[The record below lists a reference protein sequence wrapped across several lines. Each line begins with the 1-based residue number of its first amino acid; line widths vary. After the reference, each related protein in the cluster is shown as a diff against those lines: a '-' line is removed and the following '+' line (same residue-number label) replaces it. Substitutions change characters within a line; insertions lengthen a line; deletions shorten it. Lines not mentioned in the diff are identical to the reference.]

1 MNEKSKLICPMEFGR
16 YSLLRELGAGAM
28 GAVFLARD
36 NQLGREVALKTP
48 MIDRD
53 DKELLESFKKEAQ
66 LAANIN
72 HPHICPIF
80 DVGIEDDIPFLTM
93 AYIEGQTLEKYLASG
108 KTLNFRQTVTLVRKI
123 SLAIQEAHRKGII
136 HRDLKPANI
145 MINKAGEPVVMDF
158 GLAKKSTKVGEN
170 VTPVDGTSGTP
181 AYMAPEQF
189 SGKSFDRAELS
200 DQYSI
205 GVILYQLICG
215 KLPFEA
221 ETLVNLISKINYEN
235 PTRPSFVNPEV
246 DENIEKICLK
256 TFNKNPD
263 LRYLNLKELVAD
275 LNEYLKGDPS
285 TQTARP
291 SAELSRQTAGEIRV
305 SQMLGGRSMEIAS
318 RIMADARDQSLFQ
331 PIKKKKKK
339 KKDFWVRSLLGY
351 GSLSFLIV
359 LVSIVFYKN
368 RSYFDLGTN
377 SNSILF
383 EANKK
388 NGGPRID
395 ALKPKSEVD
404 ISLFLVSPFNEA
416 KAKEAKTAL
425 AKSLNIPSD
434 EKTDL
439 GNGTNLEMV
448 LIPAGKFMMGSPASE
463 VGRKDNETQHEV
475 TITKP
480 FYMGKYEVTQEQW
493 QAVMGSNP
501 SSVKGARLP
510 VTNVSWNDCQ
520 DFIMKL
526 NARRNG
532 FYRLL
537 TEAEWEYACR
547 AGTSTAYSYGDTIT
561 KGDANWGA
569 KQVAESIKG
578 VENYKPNSF
587 GLFDMHGNVWE
598 LCEDWFG
605 DYPTGAVTDPKGAA
619 MGDRRVLRGGSF
631 NNLVSGARSS
641 NRNGLTPAGRSYNDG
656 FRLAKTVNIKTGGS
670 PEIPKPDPTVVK
682 PATED
687 LLVSP
692 FTEAKAREVQKE
704 AAKRLQKEVEDK
716 ADLGKGLNLEMV
728 LIPPGKFM
736 MGSPVS
742 EKGRYNGE
750 TQHEV
755 TITKPFYMGKY
766 EVTQE
771 QYEAVM
777 GNNPSVRTKGA
788 KLPVTEVSWEDC
800 QEFIKKLNAKTSGGY
815 RLPTEAEWEYACR
828 AGTTTAYSFG
838 DSLTKSDANIG
849 GGIIKAVGSYKPN
862 AFGLYDMHA
871 NVWEW
876 CNDWYGSLQNSA
888 VADPKPATGT
898 SRVLRGGCFYDVLN
912 ARSSFRGNL
921 PPTARMNNGFRLA
934 MTADIKTSASPTT
947 PKPDP
952 TLIKPTTEGILVSP
966 FNEAKAKEMQKEV
979 AKSLQKEVEDKAN
992 LGAGTKLEMVLIP
1005 AGKFI
1010 MGSPTSEKGRNENE
1024 KQHEVTLTKPFYMG
1038 KYEVTQEQW
1047 ESVMGNNPSVIKKV
1061 KLPVTNV
1068 SWLDCQEFIN
1078 KLNASTKGG
1087 YRLPTEAEWEYACR
1101 AGTTTAYS
1109 VGENITKDDA
1119 NWGAAQVPE
1128 SIKVVGNYKA
1138 NAFGLFDMHGNVWEW
1153 CLDFK
1158 SDYLAEA
1165 VIDPKGPAT
1174 GTYRVLR
1181 GGSFNNA
1188 DSFARSSHRNVTTV
1202 QTNRSERSSFRLA
1215 KNP

>member
-16 YSLLRELGAGAM
+16 YSLLKELGAGAM

-205 GVILYQLICG
+205 GVIFYQLICG

-235 PTRPSFVNPEV
+235 LTRPSFVNPEV

-291 SAELSRQTAGEIRV
+291 SAELSQQTAGEIRV
-305 SQMLGGRSMEIAS
+305 SKMLGGRSMEIAS
-318 RIMADARDQSLFQ
+318 RILADARDQSLFQ

-339 KKDFWVRSLLGY
+339 KKDLWVRSLLGY

-368 RSYFDLGTN
+368 RSYFGLGTN
-377 SNSILF
+377 SNVISV
-383 EANKK
+383 EANKN

-416 KAKEAKTAL
+416 KAKEVQKSVAKNL
-425 AKSLNIPSD
+425 QKEVE
-434 EKTDL
+434 EKADL
-439 GNGTNLEMV
+439 GKDVNLEMV

-463 VGRKDNETQHEV
+463 KDRNENETQHEV
-475 TITKP
+475 TLTKP

-493 QAVMGSNP
+493 EAVMGNNP
-501 SSVKGARLP
+501 SVRTKGAKLP
-510 VTNVSWNDCQ
+510 VTDVSWNDCQ
-520 DFIMKL
+520 EFIKKL
-526 NARRNG
+526 NEKTNG
-532 FYRLL
+532 GYRLP
-537 TEAEWEYACR
+537 TEAQWEYACR
-547 AGTSTAYSYGDTIT
+547 AGTTTTYSVGESISKD
-561 KGDANWGA
+561 DANFGA
-569 KQVAESIKG
+569 AEVPETIKVVG
-578 VENYKPNSF
+578 NYKANAF
-587 GLFDMHGNVWE
+587 GLFDMHGNILEW
-598 LCEDWFG
+598 CEDRNG
-605 DYPTGAVTDPKGAA
+605 DYPVGPVTDP
-619 MGDRRVLRGGSF
+619 MGPGTGTNRVWRGGAF
-631 NNLVSGARSS
+631 NLNTSRARSS
-641 NRNGLTPAGRSYNDG
+641 LRHARLPTHRHINLG

-704 AAKRLQKEVEDK
+704 SAKRLQKEMEEK
-716 ADLGKGLNLEMV
+716 ADLGNGISLDMV
-728 LIPPGKFM
+728 LIPPGIFM
-736 MGSPVS
+736 MGSPTS
-742 EKGRYNGE
+742 EKKRGIDE

-771 QYEAVM
+771 QWQAIME
-777 GNNPSVRTKGA
+777 NNPSSAKGTR
-788 KLPVTEVSWEDC
+788 LPVTNVSWEDC
-800 QEFIKKLNAKTSGGY
+800 QNFIRKLNASTKGGY
-815 RLPTEAEWEYACR
+815 RLPSEAEWEYACR
-828 AGTTTAYSFG
+828 AGTTTVYSFG
-838 DSLTKSDANIG
+838 PEITPKDANYG
-849 GGIIKAVGSYKPN
+849 GSTKGTPAVVGSYKQN
-862 AFGLYDMHA
+862 AFGLH
-871 NVWEW
+871 
-876 CNDWYGSLQNSA
+876 
-888 VADPKPATGT
+888 
-898 SRVLRGGCFYDVLN
+898 
-912 ARSSFRGNL
+912 
-921 PPTARMNNGFRLA
+921 
-934 MTADIKTSASPTT
+934 
-947 PKPDP
+947 
-952 TLIKPTTEGILVSP
+952 
-966 FNEAKAKEMQKEV
+966 
-979 AKSLQKEVEDKAN
+979 
-992 LGAGTKLEMVLIP
+992 
-1005 AGKFI
+1005 
-1010 MGSPTSEKGRNENE
+1010 
-1024 KQHEVTLTKPFYMG
+1024 
-1038 KYEVTQEQW
+1038 
-1047 ESVMGNNPSVIKKV
+1047 
-1061 KLPVTNV
+1061 
-1068 SWLDCQEFIN
+1068 
-1078 KLNASTKGG
+1078 
-1087 YRLPTEAEWEYACR
+1087 
-1101 AGTTTAYS
+1101 
-1109 VGENITKDDA
+1109 
-1119 NWGAAQVPE
+1119 
-1128 SIKVVGNYKA
+1128 
-1138 NAFGLFDMHGNVWEW
+1138 DMHGNVWEW
-1153 CLDFK
+1153 CEDRFK
-1158 SDYLAEA
+1158 ELPQGPT
-1165 VIDPKGPAT
+1165 IDPKGPAT
-1174 GTYRVLR
+1174 SGGRVLR
-1181 GGSFNNA
+1181 GGSFWWE
-1188 DSFARSSHRNVTTV
+1188 STVRSSSRGDFPPTSRNFDFG
-1202 QTNRSERSSFRLA
+1202 FRLA
-1215 KNP
+1215 KTP

>member
-1 MNEKSKLICPMEFGR
+1 MEFGR
-16 YSLLRELGAGAM
+16 YSLLKELGAGAM

-205 GVILYQLICG
+205 GVIFYQLICG

-291 SAELSRQTAGEIRV
+291 SAELSQQTAGEIRV
-305 SQMLGGRSMEIAS
+305 SKMLGGRSMEIAS
-318 RIMADARDQSLFQ
+318 RILADARDQSLFQ

-339 KKDFWVRSLLGY
+339 KKDLWVRSLLGY

-368 RSYFDLGTN
+368 RSYFGLGTN
-377 SNSILF
+377 SNVISV
-383 EANKK
+383 EANKN

-416 KAKEAKTAL
+416 KAKETKTAL

-463 VGRKDNETQHEV
+463 IGRKSDEKRHEV
-475 TITKP
+475 TLSKP
-480 FYMGKYEVTQEQW
+480 FYIGKYEVAQEQW
-493 QAVMGSNP
+493 ESVMGNNP
-501 SSVKGARLP
+501 SETKGAKRPVTQVSWEDCQEFIKKLNEKNTGVYRLP
-510 VTNVSWNDCQ
+510 
-520 DFIMKL
+520 
-526 NARRNG
+526 
-532 FYRLL
+532 

-547 AGTSTAYSYGDTIT
+547 AGTTTAYSVGDSLT
-561 KGDANWGA
+561 KNDAN
-569 KQVAESIKG
+569 VKG
-578 VENYKPNSF
+578 SFVKVVGSYKPNAF
-587 GLFDMHGNVWE
+587 GLYDMHGNVREW
-598 LCEDWFG
+598 CEDWKA
-605 DYPTGAVTDPKGAA
+605 DYPAEDVTDPIGPTTGTNR
-619 MGDRRVLRGGSF
+619 MFRGGSF
-631 NNLVSGARSS
+631 YYSDSFARSS
-641 NRNGLTPAGRSYNDG
+641 IRSANTPSDRGSNIG
-656 FRLAKTVNIKTGGS
+656 FRLARTTDIKTDA
-670 PEIPKPDPTVVK
+670 PPTAPKPDPTLVK

-704 AAKRLQKEVEDK
+704 SAKRLQTEVEKK
-716 ADLGKGLNLEMV
+716 ADLGKGVNLDMV
-728 LIPPGKFM
+728 LIPAGKFM
-736 MGSPVS
+736 MGSPAS
-742 EKGRYNGE
+742 EKNRRNDE

-755 TITKPFYMGKY
+755 TITKPYYMGKY

-771 QYEAVM
+771 QWEAVM
-777 GNNPSVRTKGA
+777 GNNPSEIKGV
-788 KLPVTEVSWEDC
+788 KLPVTDVSWNDC
-800 QEFIKKLNAKTSGGY
+800 QDFIKKLNAKTKGGY
-815 RLPTEAEWEYACR
+815 KLPTEAEWEYACR

-838 DSLTKSDANIG
+838 DSPTKGDANIDG
-849 GGIIKAVGSYKPN
+849 DNIKAMGSYSPN
-862 AFGLYDMHA
+862 AFGLYDMH
-871 NVWEW
+871 
-876 CNDWYGSLQNSA
+876 
-888 VADPKPATGT
+888 
-898 SRVLRGGCFYDVLN
+898 
-912 ARSSFRGNL
+912 
-921 PPTARMNNGFRLA
+921 
-934 MTADIKTSASPTT
+934 
-947 PKPDP
+947 
-952 TLIKPTTEGILVSP
+952 
-966 FNEAKAKEMQKEV
+966 
-979 AKSLQKEVEDKAN
+979 
-992 LGAGTKLEMVLIP
+992 
-1005 AGKFI
+1005 
-1010 MGSPTSEKGRNENE
+1010 
-1024 KQHEVTLTKPFYMG
+1024 
-1038 KYEVTQEQW
+1038 
-1047 ESVMGNNPSVIKKV
+1047 
-1061 KLPVTNV
+1061 
-1068 SWLDCQEFIN
+1068 
-1078 KLNASTKGG
+1078 
-1087 YRLPTEAEWEYACR
+1087 
-1101 AGTTTAYS
+1101 
-1109 VGENITKDDA
+1109 
-1119 NWGAAQVPE
+1119 
-1128 SIKVVGNYKA
+1128 
-1138 NAFGLFDMHGNVWEW
+1138 GNVWEW
-1153 CLDFK
+1153 CKDWNGPYPNVK
-1158 SDYLAEA
+1158 
-1165 VIDPKGPAT
+1165 VNDPLGAAN
-1174 GTYRVLR
+1174 GTHRILR
-1181 GGSFNNA
+1181 GGTFSLV
-1188 DSFARSSHRNVTTV
+1188 DSWHRSSGRGNNTPTLRYFTV
-1202 QTNRSERSSFRLA
+1202 GFRLA
-1215 KNP
+1215 RTP